1 MSLHFPMSDPTPAPA
16 FTFSEL
22 FAGVGGFGVGLR
34 QLGGACVFACE
45 REPQARQTFRL
56 NFPPRDVPAFAKDV
70 TEVDAAT
77 DVPPHDLLTAGF
89 PCQPFSRL
97 GQQPGFQAPKGHGTL
112 FAHIVRIVR
121 AVRPRMLLLENVPG
135 LATTPGGGEELRVI
149 VGELDGAG
157 YDVQV
162 LWCVCVCVHVCV
174 CVCVCVCVRDGGW

>member
-1 MSLHFPMSDPTPAPA
+1 MSDPTPAPA

-162 LWCVCVCVHVCV
+162 LCCVVCCVVCDVWLGEGRGRKGCNRVCVCV
-174 CVCVCVCVRDGGW
+174 